1 MHQLSERLRA
11 ERERQRRTL
20 RDLSAQ
26 TKIREPFLA
35 AIERG
40 DFDVL
45 PQVYVRSF
53 VKTYAAALGV
63 PEAHV
68 APMLAEA
75 LERERHDD
83 APSTHR
89 RQAARESGTQQERG
103 QGSDSAPLPAS
114 RSSTER
120 RSMGLKLDRS
130 VLDLM
135 RTLPLWIWVAAGTVV
150 VAIVIGLVIS
160 GDDDES
166 ATASGPSTVV
176 DVEATAAV
184 RDSMILRAE
193 VQDSA
198 WITITADGK
207 TSYQAILLPGTSAQW
222 SAMER
227 FEISMGNAGGVV
239 FYRNEE
245 RLDPFAAPK
254 QSVRK
259 VVVTRTTVVTP
270 STAWQEQPPAP
281 ATSQQ
286 SAQPSS
292 STKPASAKPSERRQR
307 QQEPIREITPVK
319 PR

>member
-40 DFDVL
+40 DFEVL

-53 VKTYAAALGV
+53 VKTYAAALGIPDAQV
-63 PEAHV
+63 KA
-68 APMLAEA
+68 MLEDA
-75 LERERHDD
+75 LYRDDHDD
-83 APSTHR
+83 APSTPR
-89 RQAARESGTQQERG
+89 RQKTSKTADTRQERRPS
-103 QGSDSAPLPAS
+103 SDSAPLIQS
-114 RSSTER
+114 RPSTER
-120 RSMGLKLDRS
+120 RSLGIKLDRS
-130 VLDLM
+130 ILDLM
-135 RTLPLWIWVAAGTVV
+135 RTLPLWIWAAAGTLLT
-150 VAIVIGLVIS
+150 VIIIALIFS
-160 GDDDES
+160 GDDSDET
-166 ATASGPSTVV
+166 TASGPSTVV
-176 DVEATAAV
+176 DVEASAAV
-184 RDSMILRAE
+184 QDSMILRAE

-198 WITITADGK
+198 WINITADGK
-207 TSYQAILLPGTSAQW
+207 TSYQAILLPGTTVQW

-239 FYRNEE
+239 FYRNEQ

-259 VVVTRTTVVTP
+259 VVVTRTTIVTP
-270 STAWQEQPPAP
+270 STAWQEQPPTTAQQPVQQNTQARP
-281 ATSQQ
+281 A
-286 SAQPSS
+286 
-292 STKPASAKPSERRQR
+292 ERRQR
-307 QQEPIREITPVK
+307 QNEPPRAITPVA

>member
-20 RDLSAQ
+20 RDLSDQ

-53 VKTYAAALGV
+53 VKTYGAALGI
-63 PEAHV
+63 PDAQIM
-68 APMLAEA
+68 AMLDDA
-75 LERERHDD
+75 LYRDDHDD
-83 APSTHR
+83 APSTPR
-89 RQAARESGTQQERG
+89 RQKSSRADSRQERKPS
-103 QGSDSAPLPAS
+103 SDSAPLIQS
-114 RSSTER
+114 RPSTER
-120 RSMGLKLDRS
+120 RSLGIKLDRS
-130 VLDLM
+130 VVDLM
-135 RTLPLWIWVAAGTVV
+135 RTLPLWFWAAAGTMLTLII
-150 VAIVIGLVIS
+150 VALLFS
-160 GDDDES
+160 ADDSDDT
-166 ATASGPSTVV
+166 TASGPSTVV
-176 DVEATAAV
+176 DVAASGAV
-184 RDSMILRAE
+184 QDSMILRAE

-198 WITITADGK
+198 WINITADGK
-207 TSYQAILLPGTSAQW
+207 TSYQAILLPGTTAQW

-239 FYRNEE
+239 FYRNEQ

-254 QSVRK
+254 QSVRR

-270 STAWQEQPPAP
+270 STAWQEPPPTPAQQPAQQQTPARP
-281 ATSQQ
+281 A
-286 SAQPSS
+286 
-292 STKPASAKPSERRQR
+292 ERRPR
-307 QQEPIREITPVK
+307 QNEPPRAITPVA

>member
-53 VKTYAAALGV
+53 VKTYAAALGIS
-63 PEAHV
+63 EAQIT
-68 APMLAEA
+68 PMLADA
-75 LERERHDD
+75 LDRDDHDD
-83 APSTHR
+83 APSAPR
-89 RQAARESGTQQERG
+89 RQQGVRSGAQQERRPS
-103 QGSDSAPLPAS
+103 SDSAPLIQS
-114 RSSTER
+114 RPSTER
-120 RSMGLKLDRS
+120 RPLGIKLDRGI
-130 VLDLM
+130 LDVV
-135 RTLPLWIWVAAGTVV
+135 RTLPLWILVASGTLIA
-150 VAIVIGLVIS
+150 AIVIGLVFS
-160 GDDDES
+160 GSDTQD
-166 ATASGPSTVV
+166 TAGEGPSTVV
-176 DVEATAAV
+176 DVEASAAV
-184 RDSMILRAE
+184 QDSMILRAE

-207 TSYQAILLPGTSAQW
+207 TSYQAILLPGTTAQW

-245 RLDPFAAPK
+245 RLAPFAAPK

-259 VVVTRTTVVTP
+259 VVITRTTVVTP
-270 STAWQEQPPAP
+270 STAWQEPPP
-281 ATSQQ
+281 TPSQQ
-286 SAQPSS
+286 PAQQN
-292 STKPASAKPSERRQR
+292 ASARPAERRRR
-307 QQEPIREITPVK
+307 QNEPPRAITPVA